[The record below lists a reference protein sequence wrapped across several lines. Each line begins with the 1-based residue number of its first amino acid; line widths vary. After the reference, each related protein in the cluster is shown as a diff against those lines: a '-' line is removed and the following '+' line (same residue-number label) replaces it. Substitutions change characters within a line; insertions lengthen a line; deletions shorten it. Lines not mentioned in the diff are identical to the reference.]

1 MLNSASRLTRALSLA
16 ALLVA
21 MPAAASLAQDTAT
34 PPADA
39 APAADAAAP
48 ATDAAAPAMAPAEI
62 DPNAVVAT
70 VGGQEIT
77 EADLSFAAEDMAQ
90 DLAQMPPEEQR
101 AFLVR
106 ILIDMKVMS
115 QAARDAGMDKTELFA
130 QRQAYLEERALRRAY
145 FADEIASA
153 VTPEAVQTQYDAFVA
168 QFTPEDEIHASH
180 ILVETEEKANELKAE
195 LDGGADFATLA
206 KDNSIDPGAANGGD
220 LGFFSRGMMVQP
232 FEEAAYGLANPG
244 DISAPVQSQFGW
256 HIIRLEEK
264 RPSAPPTIDQV
275 GSQIQQ
281 QLLQQAFVTKVDEL
295 MGDVQ
300 IDIADPELK
309 AKFDAQEAME
319 AEAAAGAAAQP
330 AAQ

>member
-1 MLNSASRLTRALSLA
+1 MLNTAPRLMRALSLA

-21 MPAAASLAQDTAT
+21 MPTLAAVAQDTTT

-39 APAADAAAP
+39 AAPAAEAP
-48 ATDAAAPAMAPAEI
+48 AAEAPAAEASAEI

-77 EADLSFAAEDMAQ
+77 EADLGFAAEDMAQ
-90 DLAQMPPEEQR
+90 DLAQMPAEERR

-115 QAARDAGMDKTELFA
+115 EAAREAGMDQTELFA

-145 FADEIASA
+145 FSDAIASA
-153 VTPEAVQTQYDAFVA
+153 VTPEAVQAQYDAFVA
-168 QFTPEDEIHASH
+168 QFQPDDEVHASH
-180 ILVETEEKANELKAE
+180 ILVETEEKANELKSE

-206 KDNSIDPGAANGGD
+206 RENSIDPGAANGGD

-232 FEEAAYGLANPG
+232 FEEAAYALANPG
-244 DISAPVQSQFGW
+244 DVSAPVQSQFGW
-256 HIIRLEEK
+256 HIIKLEEK
-264 RPSAPPTIDQV
+264 RQSAPPTLDQV
-275 GSQIQQ
+275 APQIQQ

-295 MGDVQ
+295 MSGVT
-300 IDIADPELK
+300 IDITDPELK

-319 AEAAAGAAAQP
+319 AEAAAGAAAEP